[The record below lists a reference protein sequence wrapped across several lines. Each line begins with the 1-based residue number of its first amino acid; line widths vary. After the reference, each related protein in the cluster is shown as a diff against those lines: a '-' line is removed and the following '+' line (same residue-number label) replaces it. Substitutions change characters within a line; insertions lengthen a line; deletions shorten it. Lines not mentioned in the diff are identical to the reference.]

1 MIPVIIDTDPG
12 IDDAIAIALAI
23 KCSKLDIRL
32 ITTVAGNVGI
42 ENTTRNALNLV
53 SFFGRPDIQV
63 ARGSSK
69 PLIQKFVDGSEFH
82 GKSGLGS
89 IVLKKSLNKAKD
101 NAVEEMK
108 NVILNSNEKIS
119 IIALGPLTNIALL
132 LKSYPSVKDNIEKIV
147 LMGGSIGRGN
157 MSPLVEFNIGADP
170 DAAKIVF
177 NEGIDITMI
186 GLEMGDDARISE
198 DDLKDSKTEIGKFC
212 YQAIV
217 DYRGGKIGKIASIY
231 DATAVAYLVNP
242 NLFKTRKL
250 FVDIEIQGQ
259 YTRGATVVDLNGVYK
274 KEPNTT
280 VALEINSNEF
290 RNWLIKKLSQ

>member
-1 MIPVIIDTDPG
+1 
-12 IDDAIAIALAI
+12 
-23 KCSKLDIRL
+23 
-32 ITTVAGNVGI
+32 
-42 ENTTRNALNLV
+42 
-53 SFFGRPDIQV
+53 
-63 ARGSSK
+63 
-69 PLIQKFVDGSEFH
+69 
-82 GKSGLGS
+82 
-89 IVLKKSLNKAKD
+89 
-101 NAVEEMK
+101 
-108 NVILNSNEKIS
+108 
-119 IIALGPLTNIALL
+119 
-132 LKSYPSVKDNIEKIV
+132 
-147 LMGGSIGRGN
+147 MGGAIGRGN

-217 DYRGGKIGKIASIY
+217 DYRGGKIGKMASIY